1 MLLICTVSSVNGE
14 KTAADIAVQEREGTV
29 IPDVPFL
36 NIRERDL
43 PLPGDTVVAIF
54 EEPERKLG
62 RGFIIGVI
70 R

>member
-1 MLLICTVSSVNGE
+1 MILIGVVSAVNE
-14 KTAADIAVQEREGTV
+14 KKTAADIAVQERENTV

-36 NIRERDL
+36 NIGEGDL
-43 PLPGDTVVAIF
+43 PLVGDTVVAIF
-54 EEPERKLG
+54 EEPERKLN